1 MNYWVAIPTFI
12 ATLAWLMVVVWYWIR
27 AKWWKSP
34 VGRNTMGIS
43 IAIALA
49 LVRLTYSQLDAIS
62 PAPMPWY
69 LTAFGS
75 VIYSYLA
82 YSGFRRVYLIEQS
95 QRQKAVDVING
106 VPHRRWD
113 DPKQVR

>member
-1 MNYWVAIPTFI
+1 MNYWVAIPTFV
-12 ATLAWLMVVVWYWIR
+12 ATVAWFMVVAWYWIR

-34 VGRNTMGIS
+34 IGRNTMGIS

-49 LVRLTYSQLDAIS
+49 LLRLTYSQLDGIS

-75 VIYSYLA
+75 IIYSYLA
-82 YSGFRRVYLIEQS
+82 YNGFRRVYLIEQS
-95 QRQKAVDVING
+95 QRQKAIDLVNG